1 MKLNEVLSQYVIKF
15 FKPGDRIS
23 ITSKF
28 HPDKSG
34 TFVEMTPSAGRKLV
48 YAKIDSDIK
57 RTYCGEKDY
66 LYILPQSIKIM
77 GSE

>member
-23 ITSKF
+23 IISKYYS
-28 HPDKSG
+28 DKSG
-34 TFVEMTPSAGRKLV
+34 TFVEMTPSAGRKIV
-48 YAKIDSDIK
+48 YAKIESDVK
-57 RTYCGEKDY
+57 RIYYGEKDY